1 MVIEMLCPETSV
13 VKITEN
19 HKRDP
24 GSRASSWRKIGS
36 VLCRAGSLVLAAAF
50 TVPTS
55 AQPCNPVI
63 DGTYFASQMRT
74 PAASAQTVEIAPI
87 QSLSRD
93 LSIGGTSPATLGA
106 ITFSGNGTT
115 CIGILRRG
123 ACN

>member
-1 MVIEMLCPETSV
+1 MVIEMLCPENSAA
-13 VKITEN
+13 KITKT
-19 HKRDP
+19 HKPDP
-24 GSRASSWRKIGS
+24 GSRASFWRKIGS
-36 VLCRAGSLVLAAAF
+36 ALCWVGSLVLAAAF
-50 TVPTS
+50 TIPTS

-63 DGTYFASQMRT
+63 DGTYCASQMRT

-106 ITFSGNGTT
+106 ITFGGNGTT